1 MNNFDYKKY
10 LDEGKLLKEEGKT
23 SVFIVVEE
31 GDNNQY
37 TLSDMKVFSNRKD
50 ADDYADS
57 FKYGGTMVFQMEV
70 I

>member
-1 MNNFDYKKY
+1 MENFDLKKY

-23 SVFIVVEE
+23 LVYIVVEE

-37 TLSDMKVFSNRKD
+37 TLSDMKVFSNRSD
-50 ADDYADS
+50 ADDYADTLM
-57 FKYGGTMVFQMEV
+57 YGGTMVFQMEV